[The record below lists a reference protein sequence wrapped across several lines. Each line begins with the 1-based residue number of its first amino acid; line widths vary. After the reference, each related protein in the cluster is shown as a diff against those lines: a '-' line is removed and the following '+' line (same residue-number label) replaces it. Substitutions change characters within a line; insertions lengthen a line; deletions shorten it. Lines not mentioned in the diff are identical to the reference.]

1 MATYSEETVKRL
13 KLYYDGLNQDAKRRE
28 LEEKKNNYTRCRDF
42 MAANYEQISG
52 EEFYRELFPNN
63 ETSMDCIKMTK
74 SPNHYEND
82 HFQKPNAI
90 YLYRDPVK
98 GRLRRRIML
107 ADTWED
113 DYREYI
119 EANNLT
125 LCSGLAY
132 RGKANKLQQAQLM
145 NAMIIDLDGV
155 GIEELTNFLA
165 QTAVTEDPSKK
176 AYAIPIPTFLIL
188 SGSGLHIYYQF
199 DEPITLYPNI
209 KLQLKQLKYN
219 ITFRCWQYKHT
230 SKIKDTQYQ
239 SINQTFRMVGSI
251 NNKYGTEV
259 VAFRVGEKVSLDY
272 LNSYAR
278 PENKV
283 DIYKPFQPTKYS
295 RDAAAEKFPQWYMK
309 VVVRGDHKPDK
320 WDIAGKVHGK
330 DPFALYHWWLAKAG
344 QIKGGHRYFFMM
356 NLAIYACK
364 CDVPKKKLIKDIR
377 EAFEILKQEPNLHT
391 DGTPDEL
398 NENDIQS
405 ALEAYDK
412 EYYCWKLED
421 VESTSGLKIPRNRR
435 NGQKQEW
442 HLEDIRDKKKN
453 MKRRGQAFKNPEGR
467 PTAQK
472 QVADWQSEHPT
483 GKKID
488 CHRETGLSRVTIDKW
503 WSTIKQ

>member
-1 MATYSEETVKRL
+1 MENYSEKTKIRLETYYSAL
-13 KLYYDGLNQDAKRRE
+13 KQNAKMRE
-28 LEEKKNNYTRCRDF
+28 LEEKKNSYTRCRDF
-42 MAANYEQISG
+42 MVANYEQISG
-52 EEFYRELFPNN
+52 EDFYRELFPNN
-63 ETSMDCIKMTK
+63 ETSAECVKMSK

-82 HFQKPNAI
+82 HYQKPNAI

-98 GRLRRRIML
+98 GKLRRRIML

-132 RGKANKLQQAQLM
+132 RGKANKLEHAQLM
-145 NAMIIDLDGV
+145 TAMIIDLDGV

-230 SKIKDTQYQ
+230 SKVKETQYQ

-295 RDAAAEKFPQWYMK
+295 RDVAAEKFPQWYMK

-320 WDIAGKVHGK
+320 WDISGKVHGK
-330 DPFALYHWWLAKAG
+330 DPYALYHWWLAKAG
-344 QIKGGHRYFFMM
+344 EIKGGHRYFFMM

-364 CDVPKKKLIKDIR
+364 CDVPKKKLVKDIR
-377 EAFEILKQEPNLHT
+377 EAFEILKKEPNLHT
-391 DGTPDEL
+391 DGSPDEL
-398 NENDIQS
+398 NESDIES

-412 EYYCWKLED
+412 EYYCWKLAD
-421 VESTSGLKIPRNRR
+421 VESTSGLQIPRNRR
-435 NGQKQEW
+435 NGRKQAL
-442 HLEDIRDKKKN
+442 HLKMARSNLEILNADEGEARQGRHDTKNIVRAWQLEHPEGKKADCIRD
-453 MKRRGQAFKNPEGR
+453 
-467 PTAQK
+467 
-472 QVADWQSEHPT
+472 
-483 GKKID
+483 
-488 CHRETGLSRVTIDKW
+488 TGLSKPTVYKW
-503 WSTIKQ
+503 WKA